1 METRNSSPQ
10 SELTSLVISP
20 NRELAQMFAATLPAT
35 RAFHILAE
43 MKSYPPVQTLDIR
56 LRQLRPDLVFLD
68 LATDLDKAAE
78 LIEFIATIRP
88 PVYVVGLHTNNH
100 SEAILR
106 SLRSGATEFL
116 YAPFDIEMQRQ
127 ALGRILRLRKPA
139 RRSESERGRMV
150 VFSSSKP
157 GSGSTTLACQTAFA
171 LRKLEGKR
179 ILLADFDLLSG
190 SVAFFSKISPSY
202 SLADALSQ
210 LEENGQSDWSSL
222 VVEGE
227 GIDVLPAPAE
237 PLELPVDP
245 DRLHDLLESVRGSY
259 DWIIIDLPGIF
270 EKLTLLTMSDSDE
283 AFLVSTAEL
292 PSLHMTRKAVA
303 YLGMLGFGSDRY
315 RVLVNRLG
323 KQDGI
328 STEDIAKIFGAPVH
342 ATFPNDYLSIH
353 KGLTTGAPLGVR
365 CPLGK
370 SVDSFS
376 GQLAARAEVD
386 RKKAGARLN

>member
-1 METRNSSPQ
+1 MEPRANPQ
-10 SELTSLVISP
+10 SELTSLMISP

-35 RAFHILAE
+35 RAFHVLAE

-68 LATDLDKAAE
+68 LATDLNQAAE

-88 PVYVVGLHTNNH
+88 PVFVVGLHTNNH

-106 SLRSGATEFL
+106 SLRAGATEFL

-139 RRSESERGRMV
+139 KRKETERGRMV

-171 LRKLEGKR
+171 LRKLQKR

-190 SVAFFSKISPSY
+190 SVAFFSKISPWC
-202 SLADALSQ
+202 SLADALNQ
-210 LEENGQSDWSSL
+210 IEENGQSDWSSL
-222 VVEGE
+222 VVEGD
-227 GIDVLPAPAE
+227 GIDVLPAPGA
-237 PLELPVDP
+237 PLEISVDP
-245 DRLHDLLESVRGSY
+245 DRLHDLLESVRESY

-270 EKLTLLTMSDSDE
+270 EKLSLLTISDCDE

-323 KQDGI
+323 KQDNI

-342 ATFPNDYLSIH
+342 ATFPSDYLSIH
-353 KGLTTGAPLGVR
+353 KGLTTGAPLGVK

-370 SVDSFS
+370 SVDTFS
-376 GQLAARAEVD
+376 GQLAARAELD

>member
-1 METRNSSPQ
+1 MEQRASNPQ
-10 SELTSLVISP
+10 SELTSLMISP

-43 MKSYPPVQTLDIR
+43 IKNYPPVQTLDIR

-68 LATDLDKAAE
+68 LATDLDEAAK

-88 PVYVVGLHTNNH
+88 PVFVVGLHTNNH

-116 YAPFDIEMQRQ
+116 YAPFDVEMQRQ
-127 ALGRILRLRKPA
+127 ALGRILRLRKPVKPK
-139 RRSESERGRMV
+139 ETERGRMV

-171 LRKLEGKR
+171 LRKLQKR

-190 SVAFFSKISPSY
+190 SVAFFSKISPWY
-202 SLADALSQ
+202 SLADALKQ

-222 VVEGE
+222 VVEGD
-227 GIDVLPAPAE
+227 GIDVLPAPAT
-237 PLELPVDP
+237 PLEMSVDP
-245 DRLHDLLESVRGSY
+245 DRLHDLLESVRESY

-270 EKLTLLTMSDSDE
+270 EKLSLLTMSDCDE

-303 YLGMLGFGSDRY
+303 YLGMLGFGSARY

-323 KQDGI
+323 KQDNI
-328 STEDIAKIFGAPVH
+328 SNEDIAKIFGAPVH
-342 ATFPNDYLSIH
+342 ATFPSDYLSIH
-353 KGLTTGAPLGVR
+353 KGLTTGAPLGVK

-370 SVDSFS
+370 SVDTFS
-376 GQLAARAEVD
+376 GQLAARAELD
-386 RKKAGARLN
+386 RKKSGARLN